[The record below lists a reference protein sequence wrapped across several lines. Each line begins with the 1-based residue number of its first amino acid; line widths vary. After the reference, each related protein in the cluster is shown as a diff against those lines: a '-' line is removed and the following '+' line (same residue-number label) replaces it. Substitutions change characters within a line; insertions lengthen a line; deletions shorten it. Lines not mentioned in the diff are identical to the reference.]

1 VASPLR
7 AGLAGRAVTR
17 YAFVTLAGAF
27 CLWLAFVP
35 ARRAVSGVTMP
46 YDMDHFREIAYA
58 QTIADG
64 RLYDD
69 PFYRGTTIW
78 YNPLFA
84 ATIALVSRITALDV
98 PAALVQAG
106 PFLSTAAQ
114 ASFFVAAVRLIG
126 PWPALI
132 ALVTLLFA
140 PPYEFS
146 WAAPAVTPWLFPA
159 TFAALFFYLGLLV
172 CRAAIGRHTPIWW
185 IGVGAMLGV
194 VFLGH
199 TAPALI
205 LGLVA
210 VASVFTA
217 DSSQQLL
224 SRRRFAALA
233 LVLGTALVVSAPFV
247 YSIVVL
253 YRLRIVDTQAFNW
266 VASHLAVDR
275 AGTLLQ
281 EAFVSPLGALR
292 MIGAVVLIRRAR
304 NDRSAFVVVAWTAAA
319 AALFG
324 YGWLLQLVDF
334 RGLPPLIPQHEFYFH
349 LKAAGYMLAGAGGWV
364 ILTTVAAAVLRLAYA
379 RSGPAVRMLPSEVR
393 SRYREAV
400 AGALALLM
408 VFVTIRATSA
418 GFQGKRDFQ
427 EDRREAQLATAHF
440 AETRLLERLRT
451 ETPPDAV
458 VLATAEDSF
467 YRVAPA
473 GRAIVAVPSMQSNP
487 YIPQGPRDADQK
499 AMLTAVL
506 SGDSATLHA
515 LADTY
520 GVTHIVLG
528 PGDTAALDTAGA
540 RTDGI
545 RELSRRGGY
554 ALYERRAPH
563 RRK

>member
-1 VASPLR
+1 M
-7 AGLAGRAVTR
+7 TR
-17 YAFVTLAGAF
+17 YVIVTLTGAF

-46 YDMDHFREIAYA
+46 YDMDHFRELAYA
-58 QTIADG
+58 QTMADG
-64 RLYDD
+64 RLFDD
-69 PFYRGTTIW
+69 PFYRGGTIF

-84 ATIALVSRITALDV
+84 ATIALVSRVAVVDV
-98 PAALVQAG
+98 PVAFVQAG
-106 PFLSTAAQ
+106 PFLSTATQ
-114 ASFFVAAVRLIG
+114 AAFFVAAIRLIG

-140 PPYEFS
+140 PPYDFS
-146 WAAPAVTPWLFPA
+146 WAAPAVTPWLFPS
-159 TFAALFFYLGLLV
+159 TFAVFFFYFGLLV
-172 CRAAIGRHTPIWW
+172 CRAAIARNTPIWW
-185 IGVGAMLGV
+185 ALVGGMLGV

-217 DSSQQLL
+217 DPGLPERLDGVPSGQQLL

-233 LVLGTALVVSAPFV
+233 LVIGTALVVSAPFV
-247 YSIVVL
+247 YSILVL

-266 VASHLAVDR
+266 VADFMTVDH
-275 AGTLLQ
+275 AGTLLR
-281 EAFVSPLGALR
+281 EALVSPLGALR
-292 MIGAVVLIRRAR
+292 IIGAVVLIRRAR
-304 NDRSAFVVVAWTAAA
+304 SDRGAFLVVAWTAAA
-319 AALFG
+319 ATLFG
-324 YGWLLQLVDF
+324 YGWLQQLVDF
-334 RGLPPLIPQHEFYFH
+334 RGLPPLLPPHEFYFH

-364 ILTTVAAAVLRLAYA
+364 ILTTIAAIALRLAYA
-379 RSGPAVRMLPSEVR
+379 RSAPARR
-393 SRYREAV
+393 SLEGGRPRYEEAI
-400 AGALALLM
+400 AGALLLLA
-408 VFVTIRATSA
+408 VLLTVRATYPS
-418 GFQGKRDFQ
+418 FQGKRDFQ
-427 EDRREAQLATAHF
+427 EDRREALLATAHF

-458 VLATAEDSF
+458 VLATAEDSL

-473 GRAIVAVPSMQSNP
+473 GRAIIAIPSSQSNP

-499 AMLTAVL
+499 AMLRAVL
-506 SGDSATLHA
+506 TGDSATLHA

-528 PGDTAALDTAGA
+528 PDDTAALDAAGA

-554 ALYERRAPH
+554 SLYERIAPH
-563 RRK
+563 RRE